1 MRWED
6 DEVRMTSL
14 KTSEDTRAL
23 ETRSVHGGYFPL
35 FFFILFLFSFFLFF
49 SVFSLILS
57 SFFLVFFL
65 FLFLFVGGSKNLI
78 FWSQL
83 RYGFS

>member
-23 ETRSVHGGYFPL
+23 ETRSVHGGGYVPHPPSDPAL
-35 FFFILFLFSFFLFF
+35 WLKVRLKTHEDC
-49 SVFSLILS
+49 SV
-57 SFFLVFFL
+57 
-65 FLFLFVGGSKNLI
+65 SKAINKL
-78 FWSQL
+78 L
-83 RYGFS
+83 CHCRH

>member
-23 ETRSVHGGYFPL
+23 ETRSVHGGGYVPQKLPFASYTSKKLVQMSHHKKTEP
-35 FFFILFLFSFFLFF
+35 FS
-49 SVFSLILS
+49 
-57 SFFLVFFL
+57 
-65 FLFLFVGGSKNLI
+65 
-78 FWSQL
+78 
-83 RYGFS
+83 